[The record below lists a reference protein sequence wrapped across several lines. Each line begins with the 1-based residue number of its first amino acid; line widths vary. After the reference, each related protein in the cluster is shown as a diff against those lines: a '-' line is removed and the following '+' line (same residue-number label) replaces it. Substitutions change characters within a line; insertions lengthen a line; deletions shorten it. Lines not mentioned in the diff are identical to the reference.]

1 MGILAAE
8 AFIVEQLTTLLQG
21 KVRGVQTLPGD
32 WDDEM
37 LKRFLRAVPGV
48 FVAFAGG
55 AAAPAGAQ
63 EARLQS
69 RWVAYVVTG
78 HPNELA
84 RRQGDAQ
91 QLGAYQLLAVVL
103 PFLHGLNVPGV
114 GTLSLVDVAN
124 LYTGTIDRQALT
136 VYAVTLGME
145 MGFDL
150 VPADE
155 ALAPFETFVA
165 QYDTPPHSPAL
176 HDDWLAEVYTSGSP
190 DARDDVSLPQD

>member
-8 AFIVEQLTTLLQG
+8 AFIVDQLTALLQG

-48 FVAFAGG
+48 FLAFAGG

-69 RWVAYVVTG
+69 RWVVYVVTG

-91 QLGAYQLLAVVL
+91 QLGAYQLLALVL
-103 PFLHGLNVPGV
+103 PFLHV
-114 GTLSLVDVAN
+114 
-124 LYTGTIDRQALT
+124 LYAEIRRTGTVRVVSYKQISPRAKPVPPCLFRGSSRWGDFPHT
-136 VYAVTLGME
+136 EAV
-145 MGFDL
+145 
-150 VPADE
+150 
-155 ALAPFETFVA
+155 
-165 QYDTPPHSPAL
+165 
-176 HDDWLAEVYTSGSP
+176 
-190 DARDDVSLPQD
+190 